1 MLNAHSRIERR
12 LTASKRSGF
21 LRVCFA
27 LVALLFSDGVF
38 PGLRSAQFVFA
49 GYLLLSLVFQ
59 AMIHR
64 GFAASDL
71 RSLIMGVV
79 DVAVLSYAVYLHGPA
94 TSVIPFLYLLIPVV
108 NAASSSSRS
117 SVAMRLAAIGSLAYA
132 GLLTATALRWVPYG
146 PGGPGAK
153 LAPSL
158 SHLVSSGFLVLV
170 SVLSTTNI
178 VLRQM
183 LALER
188 MNKRLAELS
197 NLDELTGL
205 FNRRHLISELRR
217 QIERVARGASCGV
230 MMIDLD
236 GFKRVNDLM
245 GHDAGDVLLMDIANA
260 LTSETRN
267 VDLVARYGGDE
278 FVVVLPD
285 LTPENAVPAAERI
298 IAAVAKVG
306 RERWRDAPV
315 TASIG
320 LTMAEASDDVTALLR
335 RADVEAYAA
344 KRAGGHRFS
353 MVSRVPPPASP
364 SGVVSNPERR
374 RAGRQ
379 G

>member
-1 MLNAHSRIERR
+1 VLNAHSRIERR

-27 LVALLFSDGVF
+27 LVALVFARGVF
-38 PGLRSAQFVFA
+38 PGVPSAQLVFA
-49 GYLLLSLVFQ
+49 GYLLLSLLFQ
-59 AMIHR
+59 TMIHR

-71 RSLIMGVV
+71 RSLIMGVI

-132 GLLTATALRWVPYG
+132 GLLTATALKLVPYG
-146 PGGPGAK
+146 PGGPGVGQGS
-153 LAPSL
+153 PSP
-158 SHLVSSGFLVLV
+158 SHLISSGLLVLV
-170 SVLSTTNI
+170 SVLGTTNI

-285 LTPENAVPAAERI
+285 LSPENAVPAAERI
-298 IAAVAKVG
+298 IAAVARVG
-306 RERWRDAPV
+306 RERWDGAPV

-320 LTMAEASDDVTALLR
+320 LTMAEAGDDVTALLR
-335 RADVEAYAA
+335 RADLEAYAA
-344 KRAGGHRFS
+344 KRAGGHRLS
-353 MVSRVPPPASP
+353 VMSRVPPPPASP

-374 RAGRQ
+374 RVGR
-379 G
+379 

>member
-1 MLNAHSRIERR
+1 VLNAHSRIERR

-27 LVALLFSDGVF
+27 LVALVFARGVF
-38 PGLRSAQFVFA
+38 PGVPSAQLAFA

-71 RSLIMGVV
+71 RSLVMGVV

-132 GLLTATALRWVPYG
+132 GLLTATALKVLPYG
-146 PGGPGAK
+146 PGGPDAGQGAP
-153 LAPSL
+153 AL
-158 SHLVSSGFLVLV
+158 SYLLSSGLLVLV
-170 SVLSTTNI
+170 SVLGTTNI

-183 LALER
+183 MALER

-285 LTPENAVPAAERI
+285 LSPENAVPAAERVI
-298 IAAVAKVG
+298 TAVARVG
-306 RERWRDAPV
+306 RERWDGAPV

-320 LTMAEASDDVTALLR
+320 LTMAEAGDDVTALLR
-335 RADVEAYAA
+335 RADMEAYAA

-353 MVSRVPPPASP
+353 VSRVPPPAASP

-374 RAGRQ
+374 RVGR
-379 G
+379 

>member
-1 MLNAHSRIERR
+1 MVTAHSRIERR
-12 LTASKRSGF
+12 LTASRRSG
-21 LRVCFA
+21 LMRVCFA
-27 LVALLFSDGVF
+27 LVALAFSDGVF
-38 PGLRSAQFVFA
+38 PGLRSAQLVFA
-49 GYLLLSLVFQ
+49 AYLALSLLFQ

-71 RSLIMGVV
+71 RSLAMGMV

-117 SVAMRLAAIGSLAYA
+117 KVAMRLAALCASSYVA
-132 GLLTATALRWVPYG
+132 LLTATALHLAPYG
-146 PGGPGAK
+146 PAGPAAK
-153 LAPSL
+153 LGAPSL
-158 SHLVSSGFLVLV
+158 SHLVSSGVLVMV
-170 SVLSTTNI
+170 SVLGTTNI

-197 NLDELTGL
+197 NRDELTGL
-205 FNRRHLISELRR
+205 FNRRQLISELRR

-236 GFKRVNDLM
+236 GFKRVNDQM

-260 LTSETRN
+260 LSSEIRN

-285 LTPENAVPAAERI
+285 LSPENAVPTAERVI
-298 IAAVAKVG
+298 EAVAKVG
-306 RERWRDAPV
+306 RERWQNAPV

-320 LTMAEASDDVTALLR
+320 LTMAQAKDDVTTLLR
-335 RADVEAYAA
+335 RADLEAYSA
-344 KRAGGHRFS
+344 KRAGGHRLS
-353 MVSRVPPPASP
+353 MTPPAGIALS

-374 RAGRQ
+374 RAGRP
-379 G
+379 

>member
-1 MLNAHSRIERR
+1 VVNAHSRIERR
-12 LTASKRSGF
+12 LTASRRSGL

-27 LVALLFSDGVF
+27 LVALAFSDGVF
-38 PGLRSAQFVFA
+38 PGLRSAPLVFGA
-49 GYLLLSLVFQ
+49 YLAVSLVFQ
-59 AMIHR
+59 TMIHR

-71 RSLIMGVV
+71 RSLSMGMV

-117 SVAMRLAAIGSLAYA
+117 KVAMRLAVLCSSAYLA
-132 GLLTATALRWVPYG
+132 LLVATALRLVPYG
-146 PGGPGAK
+146 PAGPAARLG
-153 LAPSL
+153 APSL
-158 SHLVSSGFLVLV
+158 SYLVSSGVLVMV

-197 NLDELTGL
+197 NRDELTGL

-236 GFKRVNDLM
+236 GFKRVNDQM

-260 LTSETRN
+260 LSSETRN
-267 VDLVARYGGDE
+267 LDLVARYGGDE

-285 LTPENAVPAAERI
+285 LSPENAVPAAERVI
-298 IAAVAKVG
+298 QAVAKVG

-320 LTMAEASDDVTALLR
+320 LTMAQAGDDVTTLLR
-335 RADVEAYAA
+335 RADLEAYTA
-344 KRAGGHRFS
+344 KRAGGHRLS
-353 MVSRVPPPASP
+353 MTPPAGVP
-364 SGVVSNPERR
+364 LASGVISSPERR
-374 RAGRQ
+374 RAGRS
-379 G
+379 